1 MVHTLRVL
9 IKIFKPDG
17 FDWMNFALSKKNPY
31 TYHHITESLNGGQKT
46 IDNGAILTKRAH
58 RLLHKLQVYCPDAY
72 NDLQDVFRKINDSKE
87 PVTQEFVDEI
97 DEILKKV
104 LITKEYEF
112 KTKEYSVEKGCTKKI
127 VLDFE
132 DAINHEYTWSS
143 DDPNIA
149 TVDDNGVVKGINE
162 GWVYIIATPKDDSP
176 VIYREVRVDDLMQYS
191 YPQYKSNRKVKK
203 L

>member
-1 MVHTLRVL
+1 MIHTLRVL
-9 IKIFKPDG
+9 IKIFQPDG

-31 TYHHITESLNGGQKT
+31 TYHHIVESLNGGKKS

-72 NDLQDVFRKINDSKE
+72 NDLQDVFRRINDSKQ

-97 DEILKKV
+97 DNILKKI

-112 KTKEYSVEKGCTKKI
+112 KTKEYSVEKGCSKKI
-127 VLDFE
+127 ELDFE
-132 DAINHEYTWSS
+132 DAKNHEYTWSS

-149 TVDDNGVVKGINE
+149 TVDANGVVTGVNE
-162 GWVYIIATPKDDSP
+162 GWVYIIATPKDDSI
-176 VIYREVRVDDLMQYS
+176 VIYREVRVDDLTKYS